1 MKLLMIEDSVQL
13 SKNEAIVIILV
24 VLFIWIMG
32 YITGAEV
39 TRMCE
44 KTTVMQTASSHQH
57 LKTVV
62 ARSPKGQEL
71 MKWLEIPAHRV
82 LEVECQELED
92 EFDMYDDEG
101 KLCGGSSVYLLFR
114 RKDGKRFKFA
124 KFGDIYGAIKRN
136 RAYLQEV

>member
-1 MKLLMIEDSVQL
+1 
-13 SKNEAIVIILV
+13 
-24 VLFIWIMG
+24 
-32 YITGAEV
+32 
-39 TRMCE
+39 
-44 KTTVMQTASSHQH
+44 
-57 LKTVV
+57 
-62 ARSPKGQEL
+62 

-124 KFGDIYGAIKRN
+124 QFGDIYGAIKRN